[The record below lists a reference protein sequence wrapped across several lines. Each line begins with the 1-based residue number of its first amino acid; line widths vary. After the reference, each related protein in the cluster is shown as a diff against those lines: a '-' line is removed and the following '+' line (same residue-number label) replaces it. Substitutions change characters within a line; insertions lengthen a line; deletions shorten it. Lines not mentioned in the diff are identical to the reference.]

1 MGEDCRGGFVKDALP
16 YDEPTLRFYADE
28 APVYTASGKDGVN
41 RHLHAFLD
49 RLAPG
54 ARILELGCGGGRDC
68 AAMLERGFDVLPTDG
83 VAAMARKAE
92 KRLGRSVHVMRFDE
106 LDSSNEYDAIWASA
120 SLLHVP
126 RAGLPTVLS
135 LIHRALK
142 RGGLHY
148 ASFKAGGRD
157 GRDRRGRYFN
167 YLTLDETKFAYASS
181 GEWSIISTEEY
192 VGGGHEGAS
201 WPWVAITLQR
211 N

>member
-1 MGEDCRGGFVKDALP
+1 VNDAP
-16 YDEPTLRFYADE
+16 YDKATLRFYADE

-49 RLAPG
+49 NLAPR

-68 AAMLERGFDVLPTDG
+68 AAMLERGFDVDPTDG

-92 KRLGRSVHVMRFDE
+92 TRIGRPVRVMRFDE
-106 LDSSNEYDAIWASA
+106 LDASGEYDAVWASA

-126 RAGLPTVLS
+126 RRRLSTILS

-142 RGGLHY
+142 PGGLHY
-148 ASFKAGGRD
+148 ASFKAGGRE

-167 YLTLDETKFAYASS
+167 YLTLDEAKAAYAAS
-181 GEWSIISTEEY
+181 GEWSIISAEEHI
-192 VGGGHEGAS
+192 GGGYEGVS
-201 WPWVAITLQR
+201 WPWVAIVVKR